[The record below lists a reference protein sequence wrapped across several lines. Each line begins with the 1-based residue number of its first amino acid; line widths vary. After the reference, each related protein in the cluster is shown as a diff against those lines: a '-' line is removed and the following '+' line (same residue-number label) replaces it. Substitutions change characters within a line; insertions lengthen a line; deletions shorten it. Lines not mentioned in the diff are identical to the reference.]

1 VKNKQFSGLSAARS
15 GRPPI
20 RTSFIDL
27 LKVITRLTKDDELVL
42 EIVKRIFKSHSVRLT
57 RTLAPVR
64 LVNGR
69 LSPRAARR
77 TKFTRNSAWD
87 NI

>member
-1 VKNKQFSGLSAARS
+1 VKNKQFSALSAARS

-20 RTSFIDL
+20 RTSFMDL

-42 EIVKRIFKSHSVRLT
+42 EIVKRIFESHSVRLT

-64 LVNGR
+64 LGNGR
-69 LSPRAARR
+69 LSPRTARR
-77 TKFTRNSAWD
+77 AKFTRNAAWG

>member
-1 VKNKQFSGLSAARS
+1 MKNKQFSGLSAARS

-20 RTSFIDL
+20 RTSFMDL

-69 LSPRAARR
+69 LSPCAARR

>member
-15 GRPPI
+15 GRPQI
-20 RTSFIDL
+20 TTSFMDL
-27 LKVITRLTKDDELVL
+27 LKVITRLTKDDALVL
-42 EIVKRIFKSHSVRLT
+42 EIVKRIFESHTVRLT

-64 LVNGR
+64 LGNGR
-69 LSPRAARR
+69 LSPRTARR
-77 TKFTRNSAWD
+77 AKFTRNTAWG